1 MSPSNP
7 QSSDSIFSLGST
19 VFWFRRDL
27 RLADNAGL
35 YYALKENKRV
45 IPLFI
50 FDTEILQNL
59 EDKADRRVDFIHQT
73 LQHLKTQLEEL
84 GSSLV
89 VLVGNPGEL
98 FEKNDAKSVY
108 TNHDYE
114 PYARNRDSIIENMLD
129 HRGISLKT
137 FKDHVIFER
146 NEVVKDDGKPYSVFT
161 PYSRKWKSQLT
172 KSHVKTY
179 PTERYFKN
187 FQKS

>member
-1 MSPSNP
+1 MSPFSP
-7 QSSDSIFSLGST
+7 QNNDPRFSPDVA

-35 YYALKENKRV
+35 YYALKENERV

-89 VLVGNPGEL
+89 VLFGNPVEL
-98 FEKNDAKSVY
+98 WEKSEARSVY
-108 TNHDYE
+108 TNRDYE
-114 PYARNRDSIIENMLD
+114 P
-129 HRGISLKT
+129 
-137 FKDHVIFER
+137 
-146 NEVVKDDGKPYSVFT
+146 
-161 PYSRKWKSQLT
+161 
-172 KSHVKTY
+172 
-179 PTERYFKN
+179 
-187 FQKS
+187 